1 MKKSIVCGECFRAA
15 FVATDG
21 SIHHGTEECIDHA
34 LDADHAAYD
43 VEDDFRAHG
52 GPEKMLARLQAADDA
67 LVTFDFGDIDV
78 SVVEEWQGVTP
89 GTDLSCILQT
99 TSHEGGATPEHV
111 QLVVR
116 FRDAASAEVASVFLQ
131 EIRDTPLH

>member
-21 SIHHGTEECIDHA
+21 SIHHGTEDCIDQT

-52 GPEKMLARLQAADDA
+52 GPERMLARLQAADDA
-67 LVTFDFGDIDV
+67 LATFDFGDLEV
-78 SVVEEWQGVTP
+78 SVLEEWQGVTP
-89 GTDLSCILQT
+89 GTDLFCILQT
-99 TSHEGGATPEHV
+99 TPHEGAAPEQV
-111 QLVVR
+111 RLVVR